1 MFVFNTEFTSFLGNS
16 ELQVLIVTISTIL
29 QINIDLIFINE
40 LYEGSTAVEG
50 SISSQNSQEAQERTS
65 LLSSNEEN
73 LGFEVLSSSVNVYY
87 DDSLYVEDDEEEEKP
102 EDEVPIGAIAGGAAG
117 GLLVIGL
124 ILFFMC
130 RYRRKQLADTH
141 LPDNS

>member
-102 EDEVPIGAIAGGAAG
+102 EDEVPIGAIVGGVLG
-117 GLLVIGL
+117 GLLVIGIIIL
-124 ILFFMC
+124 IVY
-130 RYRRKQLADTH
+130 RYRKNKKTEVNL
-141 LPDNS
+141 